1 MSRIDITSITGTSP
15 FDVYVSDYY
24 GNNNTFIGTI
34 GTNVPPIEYFYLP
47 AIFNYAP
54 GIMLIIKDAN
64 NCELSKFLV
73 CRTGCAFE
81 IVINDNVCTINLS
94 ILS

>member
-47 AIFNYAP
+47 AIFN
-54 GIMLIIKDAN
+54 
-64 NCELSKFLV
+64 
-73 CRTGCAFE
+73 
-81 IVINDNVCTINLS
+81 
-94 ILS
+94 